1 MKNEHMKLIIPL
13 SAITVLATLALVGC
27 NQNSP
32 NTPTDMQSTN
42 PPAVNRVPDMN
53 TNTPATN
60 SLPDMNTNVSAST
73 NQ

>member
-1 MKNEHMKLIIPL
+1 MKSIIKL

-27 NQNSP
+27 DQNSP
-32 NTPTDMQSTN
+32 NTPAGVPSTN

-53 TNTPATN
+53 ANTPATN
-60 SLPDMNTNVSAST
+60 SLPDMTTNVPAST